1 MDCDV
6 TFTGDIVDQCVVK
19 MNMSKVSL
27 EVKFPGLSG
36 TEAKQYSLGATSAK
50 SIDDTINTVVDQ
62 KALEKFQNT

>member
-6 TFTGDIVDQCVVK
+6 TFTAEIVDQFVVK

-36 TEAKQYSLGATSAK
+36 SEAKQYSLGATSAK
-50 SIDDTINTVVDQ
+50 AIDDAINTVVDQ
-62 KALEKFQNT
+62 EALEKFQNT